1 MQLKRLRFIQVD
13 LYICT
18 SIFCLYFAAFASLYS
33 PTANKVGLYV
43 AIPMAVLLCTL
54 INRGFKTNIYE
65 KILYALLLW
74 DCIAYFWAGDK
85 ELAANEVH
93 QVLGAAMMV
102 YVVSILSRYP
112 NYQKYIYFTYIILY
126 LSAWN
131 YAIHHIFT
139 MMVDDSDRLNDEML
153 NANTMAYY
161 TFYVTFLSFML
172 YQITKKR
179 WAKRLWA
186 ISFWLML
193 PVSFG
198 VSLLT
203 SSRQVII
210 IQVPLYGMLLYE
222 RYIRGVQIKKK
233 IQFSIAAVLV
243 IVALSGQILNIYENS
258 FLKQR
263 AEKDVTE
270 DSRMMLVYDA
280 TKVALQNMPLGVG
293 SGNYQGV
300 SCFRQISH
308 NSYLEA
314 FVNLGFIGL
323 ALYIALMAVFTLR
336 QWRRYKTHHNKMYFY
351 FFTFGLI
358 YSFYGVFFVF
368 YNAIW
373 LISFFMLVAAHS
385 ETYYSEQHKELNK
398 ELNKNSREELSNH
411 CGTQEQM
418 LENEK
423 NSFS

>member
-18 SIFCLYFAAFASLYS
+18 SILCLYFAAFASLYS

-43 AIPMAVLLCTL
+43 AIPMAMLLCTL
-54 INRGFKTNIYE
+54 INRGFRTNLYE

-74 DCIAYFWAGDK
+74 DCIAYFWADDK
-85 ELAANEVH
+85 ELASKEVH

-102 YVVSILSRYP
+102 YVVSILSRYSK
-112 NYQKYIYFTYIILY
+112 YQKFIYFTYIILY

-131 YAIHHIFT
+131 YSIHNIFT
-139 MMVDDSDRLNDEML
+139 MMVDDSDRLNDEIL

-161 TFYVTFLSFML
+161 TFFVTFLSFML
-172 YQITKKR
+172 WQITKNR
-179 WAKRLWA
+179 WIKRLWA

-203 SSRQVII
+203 ASRQVII

-222 RYIRGVQIKKK
+222 RYIRGVQLKKK
-233 IQFSIAAVLV
+233 IQFSLAAVLV
-243 IVALSGQILNIYENS
+243 IVALSGQIFNIYENS

-263 AEKDVTE
+263 AETDVTE

-280 TKVALQNMPLGVG
+280 TKVALRNMPLGVG

-336 QWRRYKTHHNKMYFY
+336 QWRRYKILHHKMYFY
-351 FFTFGLI
+351 FFAFGVI

-385 ETYYSEQHKELNK
+385 ETYYSEHHKELNK
-398 ELNKNSREELSNH
+398 SSREELSTH

-418 LENEK
+418 L
-423 NSFS
+423 

>member
-54 INRGFKTNIYE
+54 INRGFRTNIYE

-85 ELAANEVH
+85 ELAADEIH

-112 NYQKYIYFTYIILY
+112 KYQKYIYFTYIILY

-161 TFYVTFLSFML
+161 TFFVTLLSFML
-172 YQITKKR
+172 CQITKNR

-193 PVSFG
+193 PASFG

-203 SSRQVII
+203 ASRQVII

-233 IQFSIAAVLV
+233 IQFSIAAVFV
-243 IVALSGQILNIYENS
+243 IVAISGQILNIYENS

-263 AEKDVTE
+263 AETDVTE

-323 ALYIALMAVFTLR
+323 ALYIALMVVFTLR
-336 QWRRYKTHHNKMYFY
+336 QWRRYKKHRHKMYFY

-398 ELNKNSREELSNH
+398 NSREELSNH

-418 LENEK
+418 L
-423 NSFS
+423 

>member
-54 INRGFKTNIYE
+54 INKGFKTNLYE

-74 DCIAYFWAGDK
+74 DCIAYFWADDK
-85 ELAANEVH
+85 DLAANEVH

-102 YVVSILSRYP
+102 YVVSILSRYSK
-112 NYQKYIYFTYIILY
+112 YQKFIYFTYIILY

-131 YAIHHIFT
+131 YAIHNIFT
-139 MMVDDSDRLNDEML
+139 MMVDDSDRLNDEVL

-172 YQITKKR
+172 WQITKNR
-179 WAKRLWA
+179 WTKRLWA
-186 ISFWLML
+186 TSFWLML
-193 PVSFG
+193 PASFG

-203 SSRQVII
+203 ASRQIII

-222 RYIRGVQIKKK
+222 RYIRGVQLKKK
-233 IQFSIAAVLV
+233 VQFSLAAVLF

-263 AEKDVTE
+263 AETDVRE

-280 TKVALQNMPLGVG
+280 TKVALRNMPLGVG
-293 SGNYQGV
+293 SGNYQSV
-300 SCFRQISH
+300 SSARQVSH

-314 FVNLGFIGL
+314 FVNMGIVGLG
-323 ALYIALMAVFTLR
+323 LYTALMASFTMR
-336 QWRRYKTHHNKMYFY
+336 QWKRYKQYHDKMYFY

-358 YSFYGVFFVF
+358 YVLDGVFFVF

-385 ETYYSEQHKELNK
+385 ETYYRKHQAAIDN
-398 ELNKNSREELSNH
+398 EE
-411 CGTQEQM
+411 
-418 LENEK
+418 
-423 NSFS
+423 

>member
-1 MQLKRLRFIQVD
+1 MKRIRYIKD
-13 LYICT
+13 NLYYYIG
-18 SIFCLYFAAFASLYS
+18 IACLFFAAFASLYS
-33 PTANKVGLYV
+33 PAANTVGLYL
-43 AIPMAVLLCTL
+43 AIPLACMIAILF
-54 INRGFKTNIYE
+54 NKGFHKNIYE
-65 KILYALLLW
+65 KLLYGLFVW
-74 DCIAYFWAGDK
+74 DCIAYLWADNK
-85 ELAANEVH
+85 ELASTELH
-93 QVLGAAMMV
+93 MILGAFLLVYCISIFARKLRLIPYLYFV
-102 YVVSILSRYP
+102 YVL
-112 NYQKYIYFTYIILY
+112 LY

-131 YAIHHIFT
+131 YAIHNIFT

-172 YQITKKR
+172 WQITKNR
-179 WAKRLWA
+179 WTKRLWA
-186 ISFWLML
+186 TSFWLML
-193 PVSFG
+193 PASFG

-203 SSRQVII
+203 ASRQIII

-222 RYIRGVQIKKK
+222 RYIRGVQLKKK
-233 IQFSIAAVLV
+233 VQFSLAAVLV

-263 AEKDVTE
+263 AETDVRE

-280 TKVALQNMPLGVG
+280 TKVALRNMPLGVG

-323 ALYIALMAVFTLR
+323 ALYIALMAVFILR
-336 QWRRYKTHHNKMYFY
+336 QWRRYKIHHHKMYFY
-351 FFTFGLI
+351 FFTFGVI

-385 ETYYSEQHKELNK
+385 ETYYAEHHKELNK
-398 ELNKNSREELSNH
+398 SSREELSTH

-418 LENEK
+418 L
-423 NSFS
+423 